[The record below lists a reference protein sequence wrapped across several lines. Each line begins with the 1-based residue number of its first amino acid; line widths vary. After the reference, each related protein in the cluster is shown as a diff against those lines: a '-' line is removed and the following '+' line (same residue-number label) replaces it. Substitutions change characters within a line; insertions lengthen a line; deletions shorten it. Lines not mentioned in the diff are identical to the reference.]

1 MLSVTVIESS
11 ETSSQ
16 CTSSESV
23 TGLNTLAIPGHTNVT
38 MESYNNNESSS
49 FLCSTTPPSS
59 IAEPSI
65 FQKDEDLQP
74 QGTKFITAV
83 SV

>member
-23 TGLNTLAIPGHTNVT
+23 TGLNTLAIPGHTNAT
-38 MESYNNNESSS
+38 MDSYNNESSS

-65 FQKDEDLQP
+65 FQKDEDLHP

>member
-23 TGLNTLAIPGHTNVT
+23 TGLNTLPGHT